1 MLEARITDDPADVIR
16 ILSALIEH
24 SGELPC
30 GYELA
35 QSLDRLARDATYRF
49 VAGSDNDDALA
60 VAGVVT
66 FFHQPMTEELI
77 LAVEALW
84 CRDDRLETLLPVLRV
99 LTEFARRLEFGGVCI
114 APRST
119 NAVGALRQL
128 VERASLEGDPVTVN
142 ALPLQKQGNTDPIA
156 SAFSNDEI
164 SGAAFISVPSIIV
177 HTRRAEIDVGGVL
190 FEDQRPLY
198 RGEGRLVC
206 PPWWN
211 CTGPDDLAAIHFV
224 NGFHARPREWPAG
237 SSAPFSGTIA
247 EQLLQQGYVGQ
258 GAVSLSTSFEAAAM
272 YATEAGQREAALV
285 FAVDS
290 AKLRLQLP
298 IFDAR
303 ATLAAACPWIPAE
316 AWVPLRRIVLALW
329 SDLPAAGRFLERCYE
344 EAFERARAGTGSL
357 GPRPDPVS
365 YLPPQLRA
373 NVGTRGLRTDDLE
386 SVHDAFEEFA
396 EFALQQIGTVDT
408 LRSDGDDSGYRVTS
422 VRVGPMAYFEVFA
435 RVLDPLLDVKPDAA
449 AGWDTTPMGFIAKT
463 VRDEECFAAGAVAG
477 NLITAAYVVDQH
489 GRAIRTIMRD

>member
-16 ILSALIEH
+16 ILSSLIEH

-35 QSLDRLARDATYRF
+35 QSLDRLARDPSYRF
-49 VAGSDNDDALA
+49 VAGADGDDALSA
-60 VAGVVT
+60 AGVVT
-66 FFHQPMTEELI
+66 FFHQPMTEEFI
-77 LAVEALW
+77 LGVEALW

-119 NAVGALRQL
+119 NAAGALRQL

-142 ALPLQKQGNTDPIA
+142 ALPLQKQGNTAPIA

-190 FEDQRPLY
+190 FDDARPLY

-206 PPWWN
+206 PPWWD
-211 CTGPDDLAAIHFV
+211 CTTLDDLAAIHFV
-224 NGFHARPREWPAG
+224 NGFHAREREWPAG
-237 SSAPFSGTIA
+237 SSAPFGGTIA
-247 EQLLQQGYVGQ
+247 EQLLHQGFVGQ

-272 YATEAGQREAALV
+272 YATRAGQREAALV
-285 FAVDS
+285 FAIDS
-290 AKLRLQLP
+290 AKLRHQVQVY
-298 IFDAR
+298 DAR
-303 ATLAAACPWIPAE
+303 GTLAAACPWIPAD

-329 SDLPAAGRFLERCYE
+329 ADLPAAGRFLERCYE

-357 GPRPDPVS
+357 VPRPDPVS

-373 NVGTRGLRTDDLE
+373 SVGTRGLRTDDLE
-386 SVHDAFEEFA
+386 RVHDAFEEFA
-396 EFALQQIGTVDT
+396 EFALQQVGTVDT
-408 LRSDGDDSGYRVTS
+408 LHEGEDGAYRVTGA
-422 VRVGPMAYFEVFA
+422 RVGPMAYFEVFA

-449 AGWDTTPMGFIAKT
+449 AGWDTTPTGYIAKT
-463 VRDEECFAAGAVAG
+463 VRDEECFAAGAVPG
-477 NLITAAYVVDQH
+477 DLITAAYVVDRH
-489 GRAIRTIMRD
+489 GRALKTITRD